1 MTKKTLFAAGAA
13 TALIA
18 LAGCGSSGQGTSGS
32 ASSAATTS
40 APASTAPAAPGGS
53 SGAAAPTGATEIVM
67 ITIKDFKYEGPDSV
81 GPGAKVVVMNED
93 AVNHTVTAE
102 KKSDFDVTVEA
113 GSTATFTAPT
123 TPGTYK
129 YICTFHPNMMGTLVV
144 K

>member
-1 MTKKTLFAAGAA
+1 MTKKTMFTAGVA

-18 LAGCGSSGQGTSGS
+18 LAGCGSSGQGTAGS

-40 APASTAPAAPGGS
+40 GPASTAPAAPGGS
-53 SGAAAPTGATEIVM
+53 SGAVAPTSATEIVM

-81 GPGAKVVVMNED
+81 SPGATVMVMNED

-102 KKSDFDVTVEA
+102 KKNDFDVTVEA